1 MFQIMAEPDIIFF
14 DMMEVQLEV
23 EVTAPDPPQQQPV
36 PAGPFLALA
45 LTANIS
51 LSAVLTAE
59 PALTS
64 TAIACLSAAKSQG
77 TVKVYTSV
85 VNHFQAFCLLEG
97 HSFPHFNTEAVTQF
111 ALRRA
116 ARKTGRS
123 FLSRIKPAL
132 VYLEAAPWGDP
143 PVSLLPQI
151 SFSRA
156 LSDRPGP
163 DPALQRRPRPCH
175 PLS

>member
-1 MFQIMAEPDIIFF
+1 MFQIMAEPDVIFF

-23 EVTAPDPPQQQPV
+23 EVAAPDPLRQQPV

-64 TAIACLSAAKSQG
+64 TALACLSAAKSQG
-77 TVKVYTSV
+77 TVKAYTSV

-97 HSFPHFNTEAVTQF
+97 HSFPHFKFQHRSRHTIRPPTRSTEDRTLFPVKD
-111 ALRRA
+111 
-116 ARKTGRS
+116 KTS
-123 FLSRIKPAL
+123 ACLSRGSHGETHL
-132 VYLEAAPWGDP
+132 FHSYHRSHSQG
-143 PVSLLPQI
+143 
-151 SFSRA
+151 R
-156 LSDRPGP
+156 
-163 DPALQRRPRPCH
+163 
-175 PLS
+175 

>member
-1 MFQIMAEPDIIFF
+1 MT
-14 DMMEVQLEV
+14 EVQLEV
-23 EVTAPDPPQQQPV
+23 EVAAPDPLRQQPV

-64 TAIACLSAAKSQG
+64 TALACLSAAKSQG
-77 TVKVYTSV
+77 TVKAYTSV

-97 HSFPHFNTEAVTQF
+97 HSFPHFNTESVTQF
-111 ALRRA
+111 ALRHA
-116 ARKTGRS
+116 ARKTGHS

-132 VYLEAAPWGDP
+132 VYLEAAMGDP
-143 PVSLLPQI
+143 PVSLLPRI

-156 LSDRPGP
+156 LSARPGP